1 MPGKG
6 PRIPCTRDK
15 LRLGQATIEPRRDFR
30 PLTVDVLPSECS
42 PLRRRTD
49 AKGYMSQAELDA
61 TTAPRSAARARDDA
75 ALLRRVAQADH
86 RAFEALYR
94 GYFPRLRRFLERV
107 TRRMHLVEE
116 ILDDTMLV
124 VWQKAS
130 TFNGQSLVS
139 TWIFAIAYRKAMKA
153 LQRLDEPMGEIDDGV
168 ADDSEPDAALMHA
181 ELRELLVEAIGRM
194 TPAHRAVIELTY
206 YQGCAYS
213 EIATIM
219 DCPVDTVK
227 TRMFH
232 ARRRLRHLIGERRE
246 DLL

>member
-1 MPGKG
+1 
-6 PRIPCTRDK
+6 
-15 LRLGQATIEPRRDFR
+15 
-30 PLTVDVLPSECS
+30 
-42 PLRRRTD
+42 
-49 AKGYMSQAELDA
+49 MSQAEFGENS
-61 TTAPRSAARARDDA
+61 APRWATRVRDDV
-75 ALLRRVAQADH
+75 ALLQRVAQADH

-94 GYFPRLRRFLERV
+94 GYYPRLHRFLERV
-107 TRRMHLVEE
+107 THRVQLVEE
-116 ILDDTMLV
+116 ILNDTMLV

-139 TWIFAIAYRKAMKA
+139 TWIFAIAYRKALKA
-153 LQRLDEPMGEIDDGV
+153 LQRLDEPVCGIDEDV

-181 ELRELLVEAIGRM
+181 ELRELLVDAIGRM
-194 TPAHRAVIELTY
+194 SPAHRAVIELTY

-213 EIATIM
+213 EIAMIM
-219 DCPVDTVK
+219 NCPVDTVK